1 MYAPTRYLSW
11 ARRFHGRARID
22 LASSGIPGVPLAELG
37 VPDSERLDDPRG
49 WERLREAIAR
59 YNAVPAEECVAALG
73 TSHALWLAYA
83 ALTNPGDEVLV
94 ESPTYEPLIRAAEG
108 VGARVRRF
116 ARGREDFAVDPAVVL
131 GALTP
136 QTRVVA
142 LASLHNPSGLRA
154 DEEALCEIAR
164 ALEARSVHLLVDEVY
179 APFDGFVDAG
189 VFQGTHRRLG
199 ENVVTVGSLTKCY
212 GLGPLRVGWLLGSA
226 EVVRRAEDVLTAT
239 VGLMPLPHAVMAAHA
254 FERVG
259 DLAAR
264 SARILEGKREI
275 VAAWARARG
284 LRFSG
289 PHEGPFGLVTLA
301 REVDLQPLVEDAVQ
315 KEGVLVT
322 PGSFFELPSSVRI
335 AWTAP
340 SETLVEG
347 LEGLARVLDLA
358 GLIR

>member
-11 ARRFHGRARID
+11 ARRFHGSARID
-22 LASSGIPGVPLAELG
+22 LASSGIPGVSLTELG
-37 VPDSERLDDPRG
+37 VPDSGQLDDPRG
-49 WERLREAIAR
+49 WDRLRAAIAR
-59 YNAVPAEECVAALG
+59 YNDVPPDQCVAALG

-83 ALTNPGDEVLV
+83 ALTSPGDEVVV
-94 ESPTYEPLIRAAEG
+94 ESPTYEPLVRAAEG

-116 ARGREDFAVDPAVVL
+116 ARNREDFGVNPDLVL

-142 LASLHNPSGLRA
+142 LASLHNPSGVRA
-154 DEEALCEIAR
+154 EEAAIRAIAR

-179 APFDGFVDAG
+179 APFDDFVDG
-189 VFQGTHRRLG
+189 GIFHDTHRRLG
-199 ENVVTVGSLTKCY
+199 ANVVTVGSLTKCY
-212 GLGPLRVGWLLGSA
+212 GLGPLRVGWLLGSN

-239 VGLMPLPHAVMAAHA
+239 VGLMPLPHATMAAHA

-259 DLAAR
+259 ELATR
-264 SARILEGKREI
+264 SSRFLEGKREI
-275 VAAWARARG
+275 VAAWARGRG
-284 LRFSG
+284 LTFSG

-301 REVDLQPLVEDAVQ
+301 REVDLQPFVEDAVQ

-322 PGSFFELPSSVRI
+322 PGTFFDLPSSVRI

-340 SETLVEG
+340 REMLLEG
-347 LEGLARVLDLA
+347 LEGLGRVLDLA
-358 GLIR
+358 SLVR